1 MAEAIADRPLL
12 KFQRAPVLCVD
23 RLDNSIEVYRV
34 TFMKRFLKSVT
45 YAINGLMSALKTERN
60 LRIDIAAMLIAI
72 AFGFYLK
79 LSINTWGLVILVIGF
94 VLVAELFNTAI
105 ERLGDE
111 AANGVQKQ
119 LIKRAKDIA
128 AAGVLLSALT
138 ALILGILFLVIP
150 FIQSFRSEQIS
161 GARY

>member
-1 MAEAIADRPLL
+1 MYSLRFPHKLQIYVFESGTEPGEGLNIPSCLNDRTH
-12 KFQRAPVLCVD
+12 D
-23 RLDNSIEVYRV
+23 
-34 TFMKRFLKSVT
+34 
-45 YAINGLMSALKTERN
+45 GL
-60 LRIDIAAMLIAI
+60 IILI
-72 AFGFYLK
+72 
-79 LSINTWGLVILVIGF
+79 IGF

-150 FIQSFRSEQIS
+150 FIQSFR
-161 GARY
+161 

>member
-1 MAEAIADRPLL
+1 M
-12 KFQRAPVLCVD
+12 
-23 RLDNSIEVYRV
+23 

-45 YAINGLMSALKTERN
+45 YAINGLISALKTERN
-60 LRIDIAAMLIAI
+60 LRIDIAASLVAI

-79 LSINTWGLVILVIGF
+79 LSIITWGLVILAISF

-150 FIQSFRSEQIS
+150 FIQSFR
-161 GARY
+161 

>member
-1 MAEAIADRPLL
+1 MP
-12 KFQRAPVLCVD
+12 
-23 RLDNSIEVYRV
+23 YRN
-34 TFMKRFLKSVT
+34 RFTNTKKKLRRKKWLRRWDKNL
-45 YAINGLMSALKTERN
+45 ISALKTERN

-79 LSINTWGLVILVIGF
+79 LSIIIWGLMILVIGF
-94 VLVAELFNTAI
+94 VIVAELFNTAI

-150 FIQSFRSEQIS
+150 FIQSFR
-161 GARY
+161 

>member
-1 MAEAIADRPLL
+1 M
-12 KFQRAPVLCVD
+12 
-23 RLDNSIEVYRV
+23 

-45 YAINGLMSALKTERN
+45 YAINGLFSALKTERN
-60 LRIDIAAMLIAI
+60 LRIDIAAMLVAI
-72 AFGFYLK
+72 AVGFYLK
-79 LSINTWGLVILVIGF
+79 LSIITWGLIILIIGF

-119 LIKRAKDIA
+119 LIKKAKDIA

-150 FIQSFRSEQIS
+150 FIQSFR
-161 GARY
+161 

>member
-1 MAEAIADRPLL
+1 M
-12 KFQRAPVLCVD
+12 
-23 RLDNSIEVYRV
+23 

-45 YAINGLMSALKTERN
+45 YAINGLLSALKTERN

-79 LSINTWGLVILVIGF
+79 LSIITWGLITLVIGF

-128 AAGVLLSALT
+128 AAGELLSALT

-150 FIQSFRSEQIS
+150 FIHSFR
-161 GARY
+161 

>member
-1 MAEAIADRPLL
+1 
-12 KFQRAPVLCVD
+12 
-23 RLDNSIEVYRV
+23 
-34 TFMKRFLKSVT
+34 MKRFLKSVT
-45 YAINGLMSALKTERN
+45 YAINGLLSALKTERN

-79 LSINTWGLVILVIGF
+79 LSIITWGLIILVGGF

-111 AANGVQKQ
+111 AANGNQKQ
-119 LIKRAKDIA
+119 LIKKAKDIA

-150 FIQSFRSEQIS
+150 FIQSFR
-161 GARY
+161 

>member
-1 MAEAIADRPLL
+1 M
-12 KFQRAPVLCVD
+12 
-23 RLDNSIEVYRV
+23 YWV

-45 YAINGLMSALKTERN
+45 YAINGLLSALKTERN

-79 LSINTWGLVILVIGF
+79 LSIITWGLITLVIGF

-128 AAGVLLSALT
+128 AAGVLLSAMT
-138 ALILGILFLVIP
+138 AFILGILFLIIP
-150 FIQSFRSEQIS
+150 FIRSFR
-161 GARY
+161 

>member
-1 MAEAIADRPLL
+1 
-12 KFQRAPVLCVD
+12 
-23 RLDNSIEVYRV
+23 
-34 TFMKRFLKSVT
+34 MKRFLKSVT
-45 YAINGLMSALKTERN
+45 HAINGLISALKTERN

-79 LSINTWGLVILVIGF
+79 LTIITWGLMILVIGF

-138 ALILGILFLVIP
+138 ALILGILFLLIP
-150 FIQSFRSEQIS
+150 FIQSFR
-161 GARY
+161 

>member
-1 MAEAIADRPLL
+1 M
-12 KFQRAPVLCVD
+12 
-23 RLDNSIEVYRV
+23 

-45 YAINGLMSALKTERN
+45 YAINGLFSALKTERN
-60 LRIDIAAMLIAI
+60 LRIDIAAMLVAI
-72 AFGFYLK
+72 AVGFYLK
-79 LSINTWGLVILVIGF
+79 LSIITWGLIILVVGF

-111 AANGVQKQ
+111 AADGVQKQ

-138 ALILGILFLVIP
+138 ALLLGILFLVIP
-150 FIQSFRSEQIS
+150 FIQSFR
-161 GARY
+161 